1 MWRHYFQNT
10 QLVIYVVDGTRRDRL
25 EENKIEISRILY
37 EDEMRDV
44 PLLVLVNKAELEDC
58 IPLNEVVIGLYLKSI
73 DDRKVHVAS

>member
-10 QLVIYVVDGTRRDRL
+10 HLVIYVVDGTRRDRL
-25 EENKIEISRILY
+25 EENKIEISRIVY

-58 IPLNEVVIGLYLKSI
+58 ISLNEVIIGLDLKSI

>member
-58 IPLNEVVIGLYLKSI
+58 IPLNEVIIGLDLKSI